1 MLRRLIAGLCVLV
14 VPGIVCGAA
23 DGPPDSDRPLR
34 FNRDIRSILSDK
46 CFACHGP
53 DAKTVEGGLRLDLAG
68 QATDSSVGAIVPG
81 KPDESEVVRRIRSSD
96 PDEVMPP
103 PHSHKELTEK
113 EREVITRWI
122 AQGASYEK
130 HWAYEP
136 MRGVA
141 MPGVDDAAT
150 GGSPG
155 KVAITQVIDQT
166 ITKRLA
172 AENIQPTD
180 QADAVTLIRRLSLD
194 LTGIPPTAQEVQAF
208 LDDDSEDAYSNLVD
222 RLLNSPRFGERMAT
236 YWLDLVRY
244 ADTVGYHGDQN
255 VSQSPYRDY
264 VINAFNQN
272 MPYDQ
277 FVREQLAGD
286 LLPEPTLDQQV
297 ASGYNRL
304 NQTTEEGGS
313 QAKEYLAIYFADRVR
328 NVSQVFMGATMGC
341 AQCHDHKYDPYTTK
355 DFYSLGAFFADLDER
370 GVYGAR
376 SRPPMIRV
384 PDQDL
389 LNQLAAMDQEI
400 AKLKESIGP
409 LREKLIANQ
418 DQWETSAIK
427 DIDKRTEVE
436 KAWVDDELVLDANKS
451 GEWKFVEKSK
461 APVHSGE
468 KSRQQQSDGLV
479 QHFFDGAKQPF
490 TVASDTRFYAWVH
503 LDPKNPPRA
512 IMLQFN
518 DGDWPHRKIWGSDDI
533 AYGLQEKS
541 YAGYQRAGQLPET
554 DRWVRLEATAKEVG
568 LAEGAKLQGMAFTQ
582 FGGLVHWDDSGVI
595 DSDGIPADVA
605 AAMQVPKTDRTQPQQ
620 QSVRQYYLAQADEMN
635 SLNQSISDKQAAR
648 EKLFESAPETVV
660 SKSVQPR
667 TIRVLARGNWM
678 DDSGEIVGPAVPSF
692 LGELDLGE
700 RRPTRLDLAEWL
712 CREDNPLTARTMVNR
727 LWSLLFGRG
736 ICASVDDFGGQGT
749 YPSYPELLDALAI
762 EFIESGWDIKKMMHT
777 IVMSQAY
784 QRSSTPT
791 AELKERDPY
800 NDLFARQGRFTVD
813 AEVVRDG
820 ALSISG
826 LLVENVGGPSVH
838 PYQPPGYYAQLNFPR
853 RTYAADSGQ
862 NQYRR
867 GLYTHWQRTFLH
879 PMLKAFDAPSREEC
893 TAKRARSNTPLQA
906 LVLLNDPTFVEAA
919 RVFAERIMRE
929 GGDNDDQRLDWAY
942 RNAVSRSPDD
952 SVRQPLLDLYHQHLT
967 HYQANEDDAKQ
978 LIAHGGAAVAKDLD
992 AAQLAA
998 WTSVARVILNLHET
1012 ITRY

>member
-1 MLRRLIAGLCVLV
+1 MFRRLIAGLCVFFAGCL
-14 VPGIVCGAA
+14 CQAA
-23 DGPPDSDRPLR
+23 EGPLGTDGPLR

-53 DAKTVEGGLRLDLAG
+53 DAKTVEGGLRLDLAD
-68 QATDSSVGAIVPG
+68 QATDPSIGAIVPG
-81 KPDESEVVRRIRSSD
+81 KPDESEVVRRIFSQD
-96 PDEVMPP
+96 ADEVMPP
-103 PHSHKELTEK
+103 PNSHKDLTKKEQEL
-113 EREVITRWI
+113 IARWI
-122 AQGASYEK
+122 ANGAPYEK

-136 MRGVA
+136 MRGPLHVA
-141 MPGVDDAAT
+141 ADSNAPDLSSKPG
-150 GGSPG
+150 
-155 KVAITQVIDQT
+155 ITEVIDQT
-166 ITKRLA
+166 ISARLA
-172 AENIQPTD
+172 AENIRPTD
-180 QADAVTLIRRLSLD
+180 QGDAITLIRRLSLD
-194 LTGIPPTAQEVQAF
+194 LTGIPPTAQEVEAF
-208 LDDDSEDAYSNLVD
+208 LNDDSGDAYSNLVD
-222 RLLNSPRFGERMAT
+222 RLLNSPRYGERMAT

-255 VSQSPYRDY
+255 ISQSPYRDY

-272 MPYDQ
+272 MGYDQ

-286 LLPEPTLDQQV
+286 LLPDSTLDQQV

-376 SRPPMIRV
+376 SRPPVIRV
-384 PDQDL
+384 PDPL
-389 LNQLAAMDQEI
+389 LQTKLAAMDQEI
-400 AKLKESIGP
+400 QALKDSAGP
-409 LREKLIANQ
+409 LRENLIAAQ
-418 DQWETSAIK
+418 DTWEASAVN
-427 DIDKRTEVE
+427 DIDTQTEVE
-436 KAWVDDELVLDANKS
+436 KAWVDDELILKADTS
-451 GEWKFVEKSK
+451 GEWKFVSMDKF
-461 APVHSGE
+461 PVHSGS

-479 QHFFDGAKQPF
+479 QHFFNDAKQKF
-490 TVASDTRFYAWVH
+490 IVTEGSRFYAWVH
-503 LDPKNPPRA
+503 LDAKNPPSA

-518 DGDWPHRKIWGSDDI
+518 DGDWPHRMVWGSDDI
-533 AYGLQEKS
+533 VYGLQEKS
-541 YAGYQRAGQLPET
+541 YAGYQRAGDLPAT
-554 DRWVRLEATAKEVG
+554 GQWVRLEVSAEEVG
-568 LAEGAKLQGMAFTQ
+568 LAAGVEVQGVAFTQ

-595 DSDGIPADVA
+595 DSQGIPQGVANALVTDKAD
-605 AAMQVPKTDRTQPQQ
+605 RSEQ
-620 QSVRQYYLAQADEMN
+620 QSKAVREYYLSQSEEIIA
-635 SLNQSISDKQAAR
+635 LNQAISDKQASR
-648 EKLFESAPETVV
+648 KKLYEAAPETVV

-667 TIRVLARGNWM
+667 TIRVLPRGNWM
-678 DDSGEIVGPAVPSF
+678 DDSGEIVGPAIPRF
-692 LGELDLGE
+692 LGELELE
-700 RRPTRLDLAEWL
+700 QRRPTRLDLADWL
-712 CREDNPLTARTMVNR
+712 CRGDNPLTARTMVNR

-749 YPSYPELLDALAI
+749 YPSYPDLLDALAI
-762 EFIESGWDIKKMMHT
+762 EFVQSGWDIKQIMRSV
-777 IVMSQAY
+777 VMSQTY
-784 QRSSTPT
+784 RRSSIPT
-791 AELKERDPY
+791 QQLKEQDPY

-826 LLVENVGGPSVH
+826 LLVESVGGPSVR

-929 GGDNDDQRLDWAY
+929 GGDRDDQRLDWAY
-942 RNAVSRSPDD
+942 RSAVSRSPET
-952 SVRQPLLDLYHQHLT
+952 SIREPLASLYQQHLA
-967 HYQANEDDAKQ
+967 HYQSNLSQAEKLVA
-978 LIAHGGAAVAKDLD
+978 LGGAAVAKDLD
-992 AAQLAA
+992 VAQLAA